1 MGKEDLEQKIVE
13 AYDKYTEAI
22 FKFCYFKTNDREL
35 SKDLMQQTFLKAFE
49 YMKKGNDLDNV
60 RAFLY
65 KIAGNLV
72 IDWYRKKKEESLD
85 NLIEQGFDIRD
96 STTNLEQGAEMELV
110 IKTLEKLEQE
120 EKDLIIWRYREDLSP
135 KEISV
140 ITGQKVN
147 TISVKIYRA
156 VEKLKKILHKQS

>member
-13 AYDKYTEAI
+13 AYDKYTDAI

-49 YMKKGNDLDNV
+49 YLKKGNDLDNV

-96 STTNLEQGAEMELV
+96 STIDLEQGAEMELV
-110 IKTLEKLEQE
+110 TKTLEKLEQE
-120 EKDLIIWRYREDLSP
+120 EKDLIILRYREDLSP

-140 ITGQKVN
+140 IVGQKVN
-147 TISVKIYRA
+147 VVSVRIYRA
-156 VEKLKKILHKQS
+156 VEKLKKILHKHS